1 MGCQCTNQEEE
12 DKNELLKKE
21 KNVENEKYQE
31 NNNHLHKDR
40 IFGLEN
46 TDIDNSG
53 NMHDENNLKYENNP
67 ELEQEENYSQN
78 EKLNEEKLIKY
89 SEYSEEMLS
98 LINKIRE
105 DPVSYAE
112 VIEESIENII
122 EEQDKIDESKSRLIY
137 KKKVKVALKRGEPA
151 FREAAEE
158 LRNMEPL
165 LPLEFK
171 SDICVPLPEV
181 EEDIK
186 DSSYLR
192 QQVKILRENNNN
204 IDVFFK
210 DLIKVPEVSALLMV
224 VDDTG
229 KNPGKKRKA
238 VLNKDF
244 KYIGIS
250 STFIGKTFIAY
261 FSFSK

>member
-21 KNVENEKYQE
+21 KNLENEKYQE

>member
-1 MGCQCTNQEEE
+1 MGCQYTNQEEE